1 MEYTGNAIYDYVY
14 EEDLDYYFSAEHT
27 WMLVYGNAASV
38 PKILVFANKVADI
51 NDDCTAEELNASNKA
66 LSIAR
71 YLNLP
76 FIFVRF
82 MVNSEVVSV
91 WEESV
96 GQWRMLEYDQLRDI
110 YERYGVVQP
119 GTARK
124 RVNQYT
130 SSPYHDWQRS
140 NLGRIT
146 VSDFDLIK
154 YVDGEVKEIVELK
167 RSKISLDTWTPYTND
182 FPNFALLIN
191 TIVGSGKRIPFTLYY
206 NLMRAGQKGM
216 RVEDTSRIKVFDFVI
231 PNTMISSN
239 QVQYRFRKYSTLEEL
254 LS

>member
-51 NDDCTAEELNASNKA
+51 NDDCTAEELNESNKA

-167 RSKISLDTWTPYTND
+167 RSKIPLDTWTPYTND

-206 NLMRAGQKGM
+206 NLMRTGQKGM

>member
-51 NDDCTAEELNASNKA
+51 NDDCTAEELNKSNKA

-91 WEESV
+91 LEESV
-96 GQWRMLEYDQLRDI
+96 GQWRMLGYDQLRDI

-124 RVNQYT
+124 RVTQYT

-167 RSKISLDTWTPYTND
+167 RSKIPLDTWTPYTND

>member
-51 NDDCTAEELNASNKA
+51 NDDCTAEELNESNKA

-96 GQWRMLEYDQLRDI
+96 GQWRMLGYDQLRDI

-124 RVNQYT
+124 CVNQYT

-167 RSKISLDTWTPYTND
+167 RSKIPLDTWTPYTND

-206 NLMRAGQKGM
+206 NLMRAGQKVM

-231 PNTMISSN
+231 PNTMVSSN

>member
-51 NDDCTAEELNASNKA
+51 NDDCTAEELNESNKA

-119 GTARK
+119 GKPLESVLTNIHPA
-124 RVNQYT
+124 
-130 SSPYHDWQRS
+130 
-140 NLGRIT
+140 
-146 VSDFDLIK
+146 LIMI
-154 YVDGEVKEIVELK
+154 GKEAI
-167 RSKISLDTWTPYTND
+167 W
-182 FPNFALLIN
+182 
-191 TIVGSGKRIPFTLYY
+191 
-206 NLMRAGQKGM
+206 
-216 RVEDTSRIKVFDFVI
+216 
-231 PNTMISSN
+231 
-239 QVQYRFRKYSTLEEL
+239 EEL
-254 LS
+254 QCPILILLNTSMEK

>member
-51 NDDCTAEELNASNKA
+51 NDDCTAEELNESNKA

-96 GQWRMLEYDQLRDI
+96 RQWRMLEYDQLRDI

-167 RSKISLDTWTPYTND
+167 RSKIPLDTWTPYTND

>member
-51 NDDCTAEELNASNKA
+51 NDDCTAEELNESNKA

-96 GQWRMLEYDQLRDI
+96 GQWRMLTNI
-110 YERYGVVQP
+110 HP
-119 GTARK
+119 A
-124 RVNQYT
+124 
-130 SSPYHDWQRS
+130 
-140 NLGRIT
+140 
-146 VSDFDLIK
+146 LIMI
-154 YVDGEVKEIVELK
+154 GKEAI
-167 RSKISLDTWTPYTND
+167 W
-182 FPNFALLIN
+182 
-191 TIVGSGKRIPFTLYY
+191 
-206 NLMRAGQKGM
+206 
-216 RVEDTSRIKVFDFVI
+216 
-231 PNTMISSN
+231 
-239 QVQYRFRKYSTLEEL
+239 EEL
-254 LS
+254 QCPILILLNTSMEK

>member
-51 NDDCTAEELNASNKA
+51 NDDCTAEELNESNKA

-91 WEESV
+91 REESV
-96 GQWRMLEYDQLRDI
+96 GQWRMLGYDQLRDI

-167 RSKISLDTWTPYTND
+167 RSKIPLHTWTPYTND

>member
-51 NDDCTAEELNASNKA
+51 NDDFTAEELNESNKA

-96 GQWRMLEYDQLRDI
+96 RQWRMLEYDQLRDI

-124 RVNQYT
+124 RVTQYT